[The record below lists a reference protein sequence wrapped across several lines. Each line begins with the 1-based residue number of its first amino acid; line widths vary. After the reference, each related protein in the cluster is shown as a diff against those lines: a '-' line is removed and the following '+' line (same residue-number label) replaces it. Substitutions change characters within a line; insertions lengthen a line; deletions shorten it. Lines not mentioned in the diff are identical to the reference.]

1 MTSILGQA
9 IMVLIGKIHHLRLNK
24 MIKTQRLDLI
34 PLSSAQLHLY
44 LDDPAQLEAELGLR
58 VSRPL
63 ITDVVKRAISMK
75 LEKMAKTDPA
85 QLDWYTYWLIVL
97 RDLPFGAGLIGF
109 KGIPNEQGEAEI
121 GYGIDP
127 LHQGKG
133 VASEAA
139 QAMIH
144 WAFQNANCRWV
155 TALKVLRTNYASQH
169 VLQKCDMV
177 LYAEDG
183 ETLSFRVANSR
194 KS

>member
-1 MTSILGQA
+1 MTSILGHA
-9 IMVLIGKIHHLRLNK
+9 IMELKGKAHLLRLDK

-34 PLSSAQLHLY
+34 PLSRAQLRLY
-44 LDDPAQLEAELGLR
+44 LDDPAQLEAELGFQ
-58 VSRPL
+58 VSHPL

-75 LEKMAKTDPA
+75 LEKMSKADPA

-97 RDLPFGAGLIGF
+97 RDLPFGVGLIGF

-127 LHQGKG
+127 LQQGQG

-139 QAMIH
+139 QAMIQ
-144 WAFQNANCRWV
+144 WAFQNADCRWV
-155 TALKVLRTNYASQH
+155 TALRVLRTNLASQH
-169 VLQKCDMV
+169 VLQKCGMV
-177 LYAEDG
+177 LFAEDG
-183 ETLSFRVANSR
+183 ETLSFHVENSR